1 MRLTETERKVAELYA
16 MGVRPRDI
24 ASRLGISINTVY
36 KALSKARRVMPTID
50 DRETERPAGETWNT
64 YAPIYTF
71 NISVSL
77 YTQSSWQIVTTPQ
90 VKNLDFDALIKKLD
104 EILDLL
110 KKEQKINKP
119 IREQSDEVKND
130 GAKNNG
136 YMPESLRR
144 NVWISLLRSKSI

>member
-1 MRLTETERKVAELYA
+1 
-16 MGVRPRDI
+16 
-24 ASRLGISINTVY
+24 
-36 KALSKARRVMPTID
+36 
-50 DRETERPAGETWNT
+50 
-64 YAPIYTF
+64 
-71 NISVSL
+71 
-77 YTQSSWQIVTTPQ
+77 TPQ

-130 GAKNNG
+130 GVKNNG
-136 YMPESLRR
+136 HMPESLKR